1 LRSQLAVFY
10 EKEVKMIRRKLLGIL
25 MGAIIFGL
33 CFTSQV
39 MATEQDMSAALVAEE
54 LKTLSNAVD
63 NLSRQIAKQS
73 GNAEEETTLRKL
85 DIAIAYLNFRSR
97 RIEMFER
104 DLQSSR
110 ASRNRIEDVLEQF
123 QREENSLSQSF
134 DSNQQDAMQKAR
146 EELRFRQQAIK
157 DRGSRLDEEIILLEN
172 RIMDMRS
179 QLDSVE
185 SFVQKNLQFYR

>member
-1 LRSQLAVFY
+1 MIHRTLLR
-10 EKEVKMIRRKLLGIL
+10 IL
-25 MGAIIFGL
+25 MGAIIIGL
-33 CFTSQV
+33 CFTSQAS
-39 MATEQDMSAALVAEE
+39 ATEQDMSAALVAEE

>member
-1 LRSQLAVFY
+1 MMYGNLRRMLMGTIIICLCLTSQATAT
-10 EKEVKMIRRKLLGIL
+10 EKEMSTAMI
-25 MGAIIFGL
+25 A
-33 CFTSQV
+33 
-39 MATEQDMSAALVAEE
+39 DE

-63 NLSRQIAKQS
+63 NLSRQIARQE
-73 GNAEEETTLRKL
+73 GATEEETTLRKL

-104 DLQSSR
+104 DLQSAR
-110 ASRNRIEDVLEQF
+110 TSRNRIEDVLEQF

-134 DSNQQDAMQKAR
+134 ESNQQEAMQRAR

-172 RIMDMRS
+172 RVMDMRS
-179 QLDSVE
+179 QIDSVE
-185 SFVQKNLQFYR
+185 SFVQKNLEFYR